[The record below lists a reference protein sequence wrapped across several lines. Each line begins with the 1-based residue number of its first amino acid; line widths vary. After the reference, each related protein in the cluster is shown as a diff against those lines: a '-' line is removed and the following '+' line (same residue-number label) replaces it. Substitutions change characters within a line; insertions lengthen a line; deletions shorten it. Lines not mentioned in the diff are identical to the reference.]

1 MTTEVMAVRE
11 HSFTGDDN
19 REIKGMYIYLKVT
32 QDEGRVDTRRV
43 FVAEDRLADFAYI
56 PKAGDKVLVFA
67 SNGKVVDMLR
77 AK

>member
-1 MTTEVMAVRE
+1 MVTEVMHVRE
-11 HSFTGDDN
+11 HSFNGDDN
-19 REIKGMYIYLKVT
+19 KEVKGMFIYLKIT

-56 PKAGDKVLVFA
+56 PKAGDRVLVFA
-67 SNGKVVDMLR
+67 SNGKVVDMLK

>member
-1 MTTEVMAVRE
+1 MVTEVMAVRE

-19 REIKGMYIYLKVT
+19 KEVKGMFIYLKIT

-56 PKAGDKVLVFA
+56 PKAGDRVLIFA
-67 SNGKVVDMLR
+67 SNGKVVDMLK